1 MNQHTSN
8 DSADR
13 RVASE
18 NVASN
23 IRNSGPRS
31 CSACVWLATGL
42 GVGFSPVAPGTLGAL
57 WGLPLTLAIHQAGQ
71 WYWQLPIIVAVC
83 LVGVPISSAAARS
96 LGEKDPSAV
105 VLDEIA
111 SVPIVFLFVANLN
124 ATTLIVGFVLHRLF
138 DVTKPPPIG
147 RIERFPAG
155 LGIMAD
161 DWMAGVYACAVL
173 HVLLWIGPWQRI
185 GG

>member
-1 MNQHTSN
+1 MNQQPSD

-13 RVASE
+13 RDALE
-18 NVASN
+18 NAATN
-23 IRNSGPRS
+23 MRTCGPRS
-31 CSACVWLATGL
+31 CSACIALATGL

-57 WGLPLTLAIHQAGQ
+57 WGLPLAWAIHGVGA
-71 WYWQLPIIVAVC
+71 WYWQLPIIVAIC
-83 LVGVPISSAAARS
+83 LLGVPICSAAARS
-96 LGEKDPSAV
+96 LGGKDPSAV

-124 ATTLIVGFVLHRLF
+124 AATLIIGFVLHRLF
-138 DVTKPPPIG
+138 DVTKPSPIG
-147 RIERFPAG
+147 RIERLPAG

-161 DWMAGVYACAVL
+161 DWMAGVYAGAVL
-173 HVLLWIGPWQRI
+173 QLLLWANPWQLI